1 MAVETYGPTADS
13 EALLQAL
20 GMPRPES
27 WDAVEAG
34 AAGAADG
41 MEEEEEEEGEE
52 EADEEGEQEP
62 VDAEAEY
69 GEDDDGGGGGAGAGA
84 GAGAGG
90 SDGGNNSSD
99 SRSRSRSHDDDEY
112 PPTEEEAEPTDV
124 DVDAGSRR
132 RLPAIAVSDALA
144 KQLDAFERFRCQTV
158 NRQRKGKAV
167 ATVTARD
174 DRRSVLH
181 FFAWLKARKG
191 VTVPTFGVFSSAR
204 LGAVAEEFI
213 EEKALTCQHARIA
226 KLLSS
231 LVAATRF
238 TYTMLKA
245 KAAEGTS
252 VSSAPA
258 DEMEALLS
266 QVKGEAV
273 EEGKFRVSLPPKSWL
288 TWEECQI
295 ARLRSEKA
303 LAKYKGSDAAEKL
316 SLVRS
321 CCLLKL
327 LTAIPPDRVRV
338 YRELQLGGSLKAAG
352 GGSYKIDLE
361 RGAHKTSSTF
371 GPSRCT
377 LPEPVA
383 ERVHALVTMD
393 GLQSGEYLFHGTDR
407 GAALETWTWTRL
419 VQATFKAYSP
429 GSVAL
434 SPKDCRAS
442 FVTWMRDGDHGDD
455 VLASAAKSMHHSN
468 ATAASASYDK
478 HGSDRIV
485 GAAMKAAG
493 EFAQRFA

>member
-1 MAVETYGPTADS
+1 M
-13 EALLQAL
+13 
-20 GMPRPES
+20 
-27 WDAVEAG
+27 
-34 AAGAADG
+34 
-41 MEEEEEEEGEE
+41 
-52 EADEEGEQEP
+52 
-62 VDAEAEY
+62 
-69 GEDDDGGGGGAGAGA
+69 
-84 GAGAGG
+84 
-90 SDGGNNSSD
+90 
-99 SRSRSRSHDDDEY
+99 
-112 PPTEEEAEPTDV
+112 
-124 DVDAGSRR
+124 
-132 RLPAIAVSDALA
+132 
-144 KQLDAFERFRCQTV
+144 

-393 GLQSGEYLFHGTDR
+393 GLQSGEYLFHSTDR